1 MPKSIVGIA
10 QNFVVEMDS
19 EESAR
24 NVCFDLTQNPQ
35 MLKGKQLRARLKAE
49 LRRRSYAGP
58 NPQSSNPGHGP
69 PVQPPTTGPSRN

>member
-49 LRRRSYAGP
+49 LRRRSYPGP

-69 PVQPPTTGPSRN
+69 PVQPN